1 MRYQLIEIT
10 ADGLVTRNAETAK
23 QALSMWYGLD
33 GEVQAIRN
41 ESQQEI
47 SLEELRAAASEEMP

>member
-10 ADGLVTRNAETAK
+10 ADGLVTHNAESAK
-23 QALSMWYGLD
+23 QALSMWYALD
-33 GEVQAIRN
+33 GEVQAIKT

-47 SLEELRAAASEEMP
+47 SLEELRAAATEKIP

>member
-1 MRYQLIEIT
+1 MRYQLVEIT

-33 GEVQAIRN
+33 GEVQAIRK
-41 ESQQEI
+41 SQQEI

>member
-10 ADGLVTRNAETAK
+10 ADGLVTRNVETAK

-47 SLEELRAAASEEMP
+47 SLEELRAAASEELP